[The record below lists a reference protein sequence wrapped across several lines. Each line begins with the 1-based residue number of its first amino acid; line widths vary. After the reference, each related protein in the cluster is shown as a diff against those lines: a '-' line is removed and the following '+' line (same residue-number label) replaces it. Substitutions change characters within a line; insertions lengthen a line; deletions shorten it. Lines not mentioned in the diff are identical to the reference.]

1 MHQNHDLDL
10 IAAFAEDRLD
20 DTAPAE
26 ALVAACGECAQI
38 FRSHRTVL
46 QAVRLQ
52 APVPMSDLERHRLHA
67 SVWDSL
73 QPGASSSSTATPAK
87 KAARTP
93 WWYRVVPV
101 AAALVVV
108 VGIGANLLPGGD
120 TASGGFETVSDTA
133 GGPADAYRP
142 LGADEAQAGAAETTA
157 AADAPYADTTAAA
170 ASGTEMMASEAEL
183 EDAAEDF
190 QQAAVADP
198 AEVADEARACV
209 DADPAAEGTPVA
221 SESAIIEE
229 EAVWLVGLGTSEEIT
244 SVNIYAEADCEVRY
258 RSEDASVE

>member
-10 IAAFAEDRLD
+10 IAAFAEGRPD

-26 ALVAACGECAQI
+26 ALVAACAECAEI
-38 FRSHRTVL
+38 FRSHRIVL
-46 QAVRLQ
+46 EAVQLQ
-52 APVPMSDLERHRLHA
+52 APIAMSDLERHRLHA

-73 QPGASSSSTATPAK
+73 QTGASSTATPAK

-108 VGIGANLLPGGD
+108 VGIGANLLSGGD
-120 TASGGFETVSDTA
+120 TASGVFETVADTA

-142 LGADEAQAGAAETTA
+142 LGADEEQADTAETSAGADALSTETTA
-157 AADAPYADTTAAA
+157 AAAGETQLMAPDAD
-170 ASGTEMMASEAEL
+170 L
-183 EDAAEDF
+183 EEAAEDF
-190 QQAAVADP
+190 QQRAVADA

-209 DADPAAEGTPVA
+209 EADPAAEGTPVA
-221 SESAIIEE
+221 SESAIVEDTE
-229 EAVWLVGLGTSEEIT
+229 VWLVGLGTPAEVS
-244 SVNIYAEADCEVRY
+244 SVNIYAEADCDVLY
-258 RSEDASVE
+258 RGEDPSAE

>member
-10 IAAFAEDRLD
+10 IAAFAEGRLD

-26 ALVAACGECAQI
+26 ALVAACGECAEI

-52 APVPMSDLERHRLHA
+52 APVAMSDLEQHRLHT
-67 SVWDSL
+67 SVWETL
-73 QPGASSSSTATPAK
+73 HPGASSSSAATPAK
-87 KAARTP
+87 KAAGTP

-120 TASGGFETVSDTA
+120 TTSGGLETVGDTA
-133 GGPADAYRP
+133 RGPAEAYRP
-142 LGADEAQAGAAETTA
+142 PGADEAQADAAETTA
-157 AADAPYADTTAAA
+157 AADAPAADTTAAA
-170 ASGTEMMASEAEL
+170 SSGTEMMASEAEL
-183 EDAAEDF
+183 EDAAEEF
-190 QQAAVADP
+190 QQAAVAAP

-258 RSEDASVE
+258 RGEDASVE

>member
-1 MHQNHDLDL
+1 MNEPMHQNHDLEL
-10 IAAFAEDRLD
+10 IAAFAEGRLD
-20 DTAPAE
+20 DTAAAE
-26 ALVAACGECAQI
+26 ALVADCEVCAEI

-46 QAVRLQ
+46 QAVHLQ
-52 APVPMSDLERHRLHA
+52 APVAMSELERHRLHA

-73 QPGASSSSTATPAK
+73 QTGASSSAVTPAK

-120 TASGGFETVSDTA
+120 SAAFETVADTV

-142 LGADEAQAGAAETTA
+142 LGADEAQAGAETTA
-157 AADAPYADTTAAA
+157 AADTASADTTAA
-170 ASGTEMMASEAEL
+170 GASESQLAAPATEL
-183 EDAAEDF
+183 EDAATDF
-190 QQAAVADP
+190 QQRAVADA
-198 AEVADEARACV
+198 AEVADKARACV

-221 SESAIIEE
+221 SESAVVDDR
-229 EAVWLVGLGTSEEIT
+229 AVWLVGLGTSAEIT
-244 SVNIYAEADCEVRY
+244 SVNIYAEADCEVLHRGKDH
-258 RSEDASVE
+258 STE